1 MANQLFTDVMIF
13 DGTGKKSFPG
23 EVLVQGNQIKAVA
36 KGNQKIAGD
45 GATVIDGGGA
55 TLMPGL
61 VNCHG
66 HLAYTDFASPDEA
79 GNTPPEENM
88 LIATYNART
97 ALDHGFTAVV
107 SGSTQKPRIDIA
119 LRNEINAGRIPGP
132 RMRACSTQFNPTGG
146 PWDSRQMHMDHES
159 IFVIADGPIEVR
171 RKVREFIREGVD
183 IVKLTISGDE
193 FAEHAGEETTVMA
206 EDEVAAAAEVVHSR
220 GKRMAA
226 HARSDGSVRLCL
238 KYGVTFIYHATF
250 ATERTLDLLEKHKA
264 DHVVCPAMGAIFTTL
279 YEAGE
284 WGMTRE
290 WALAHRFDREL
301 ETACEVTQKLFKRGV
316 HVLPFGDY
324 GFAWNPHGTDA
335 RDLEHF
341 VNLMGFTP
349 AQVLTMATNWGGQ
362 AFAGDDPL
370 ALGQVKAGYL
380 ADLLLVDG
388 DPLADVTLLQDKDN
402 LLMVMKDGEYH
413 RAPLKRRTQRRV
425 RAAE

>member
-1 MANQLFTDVMIF
+1 MANKLFANVMIF
-13 DGTGKKSFPG
+13 DGTGKRSFPG
-23 EVLVQGNQIKAVA
+23 EVLVQGNQIKTVA
-36 KGNQKIAGD
+36 KGKTQIPRD

-66 HLAYTDFASPDEA
+66 HLAYTDFGTLTEPGDV
-79 GNTPPEENM
+79 PPEENM

-132 RMRACSTQFNPTGG
+132 RMRACTPQFNPTGG
-146 PWDSRQMHMDHES
+146 PWDARQLHMHHES
-159 IFVIADGPIEVR
+159 IFVITDGPIEVR
-171 RKVREFIREGVD
+171 RTAREFIREGVD

-193 FAEHAGEETTVMA
+193 FADNEEATLMA

-226 HARSDGSVRLCL
+226 HARSDLSVQLCI

-250 ATERTLDLLEKHKA
+250 ASDRTLDQLQKHKA
-264 DHVVCPAMGAIFTTL
+264 DHVVCPAMGTVFATL
-279 YEAGE
+279 YEASD
-284 WGMTRE
+284 WGMTNE

-301 ETACEVTQKLFKRGV
+301 EMACEVSRKMFQRGI

-341 VNLMGFTP
+341 VNLIGFTP
-349 AQVLTMATNWGGQ
+349 AQVLTMATSWGGQ
-362 AFAGDDPL
+362 AFAGDEPL
-370 ALGQVKAGYL
+370 ALGEVKAGYL

-388 DPLADVTLLQDKDN
+388 DPLADITILQDKDN

-413 RAPLKRRTQRRV
+413 KAPAKRRAQRRV

>member
-1 MANQLFTDVMIF
+1 MANKLFTNVMVF
-13 DGTGKKSFPG
+13 DGTSKRSFPG
-23 EVLVQGNQIKAVA
+23 EVLVQGNQIKTVA
-36 KGNQKIAGD
+36 KGKTRVPRE
-45 GATVIDGGGA
+45 GASVIDGGGA

-66 HLAYTDFASPDEA
+66 HLAYTDFASPDDA
-79 GNTPPEENM
+79 GNTPAEENM

-119 LRNEINAGRIPGP
+119 LRNEIAAGRIPGP
-132 RMRACSTQFNPTGG
+132 RYRASSQQFNPTGG
-146 PWDSRQMHMDHES
+146 PWDSRQMHMHHES
-159 IFVIADGPIEVR
+159 IFTIADGPIEMR
-171 RKVREFIREGVD
+171 RKVRELIREGVD

-226 HARSDGSVRLCL
+226 HARSDLSVQLCI

-250 ATERTLDLLEKHKA
+250 ATELTLDLLQEHKA
-264 DHVVCPAMGAIFTTL
+264 KHVVCPAMGAIYTTL
-279 YEAGE
+279 HEASD
-284 WGMTRE
+284 WGMTKE

-301 ETACEVTQKLFKRGV
+301 ETACEVSRKMFKRGI

-335 RDLEHF
+335 RDLEYF

-349 AQVLTMATNWGGQ
+349 AQVLTMATAWGAE
-362 AFAGDDPL
+362 AFAGDEPL

-402 LLMVMKDGEYH
+402 LLMVMKDGQYH
-413 RAPLKRRTQRRV
+413 KAPQRRRAQRRV